1 MIDFETA
8 VKFPT
13 KDREW
18 KRKVLIGG
26 LLNIVPVINFFPMGY
41 AYHLFRSEIRRRR
54 VSLPEWE
61 NWGQLFLQGFIVFF
75 IGLIYSLAALILFL
89 VHPIMGVLAFVTVAL
104 LLPAALAQY
113 AVSGNFARAFSLR
126 DIWGII
132 RQTRGDYLIGWII
145 MLGISILLIALGT
158 IPVLG
163 WIISAIAG
171 FYAYLVI
178 AVLFGQ
184 ICSRSNFLYKDFKQ
198 PPDEETWI
206 PGRS

>member
-1 MIDFETA
+1 VIDFENV

-26 LLNIVPVINFFPMGY
+26 LLNIIPVINFLPMGY
-41 AYHLFRSEIRRRR
+41 AYRLFSSEIRRQQ

-61 NWGQLFLQGFIVFF
+61 NWGHLFLQGFIVFF
-75 IGLIYSLAALILFL
+75 IGLIYSLVSLILFL
-89 VHPIMGVLAFVTVAL
+89 VHPILGALAFITVAL
-104 LLPAALAQY
+104 FLPAALAQY
-113 AVSGNFARAFSLR
+113 AVSGNFSRAFSLR
-126 DIWGII
+126 DIWWII
-132 RQTRGDYLIGWII
+132 RQTKGDYLIGWII
-145 MLGISILLIALGT
+145 TLGISILLIVLGT

-184 ICSRSNFLYKDFKQ
+184 ICSRSNSLYKDFKE
-198 PPDEETWI
+198 PPDEE
-206 PGRS
+206 G